1 MFNENLPHQQYKLV
15 ETPSQ
20 ATVEELLPNKRTNK
34 NQNHWSQQLSLL
46 QAFRYY
52 IYQLFWS
59 QRWETFIFEVSTI
72 SWRAH
77 TVISDYAKISA
88 APCPVQAGIL
98 LIHSIF
104 QDSHTVSNL
113 NSAQSNPLKLTTQR
127 LNWQTNFLHQQNA
140 PLPSLHMRF
149 FNCLLLIKKSNSIE
163 FLKKWQNLDKLLVF
177 VCLFIFFLLWCK
189 LISIPTRYQP
199 IPLGI
204 GNETP
209 AVIQILQL
217 YPNLICLN

>member
-34 NQNHWSQQLSLL
+34 NQNHWSRQLSLL

-59 QRWETFIFEVSTI
+59 QRWETFIFEVSAI
-72 SWRAH
+72 SWRAQSYQIMQKYLPH
-77 TVISDYAKISA
+77 LFLYK
-88 APCPVQAGIL
+88 QRFL
-98 LIHSIF
+98 LIHSIY

-140 PLPSLHMRF
+140 PLPSLHMKF
-149 FNCLLLIKKSNSIE
+149 FNCLLLIKKSNRIE
-163 FLKKWQNLDKLLVF
+163 FLKKWQNFDKLLVF
-177 VCLFIFFLLWCK
+177 VCLFVFFLLWCK

>member
-1 MFNENLPHQQYKLV
+1 MRDFHLWSVCHFMESSCSYIRLCKKYLLHLVLYK
-15 ETPSQ
+15 
-20 ATVEELLPNKRTNK
+20 
-34 NQNHWSQQLSLL
+34 
-46 QAFRYY
+46 
-52 IYQLFWS
+52 
-59 QRWETFIFEVSTI
+59 QRF
-72 SWRAH
+72 
-77 TVISDYAKISA
+77 
-88 APCPVQAGIL
+88 L

>member
-1 MFNENLPHQQYKLV
+1 M
-15 ETPSQ
+15 
-20 ATVEELLPNKRTNK
+20 
-34 NQNHWSQQLSLL
+34 NHWSQQLNLL
-46 QAFRYY
+46 QVFRYY
-52 IYQLFWS
+52 IYHLFWS
-59 QRWETFIFEVSTI
+59 QRWETFIFEVSAI
-72 SWRAH
+72 SWRAQSYQIMQKYLPH
-77 TVISDYAKISA
+77 LVLYK
-88 APCPVQAGIL
+88 QRFL
-98 LIHSIF
+98 LIHSIY

-163 FLKKWQNLDKLLVF
+163 FLKKWQNLDKLLVLF
-177 VCLFIFFLLWCK
+177 VCLFCFVVVQGLTS
-189 LISIPTRYQP
+189 ISTRYKP
-199 IPLGI
+199 IPLDI

-217 YPNLICLN
+217 YPNVICLN

>member
-20 ATVEELLPNKRTNK
+20 ATVEELLPNKRTKKWITGLN
-34 NQNHWSQQLSLL
+34 NS
-46 QAFRYY
+46 
-52 IYQLFWS
+52 IYS
-59 QRWETFIFEVSTI
+59 KSSDTI
-72 SWRAH
+72 STTFFGVKGERLSSLKCLPFH
-77 TVISDYAKISA
+77 GELMQLYQIMQKYLLHLVLYK
-88 APCPVQAGIL
+88 QRFL

-140 PLPSLHMRF
+140 PLQSLHMRF

-163 FLKKWQNLDKLLVF
+163 FFKKWQNLDKLLVLF
-177 VCLFIFFLLWCK
+177 VCLFCFVVVQGLT
-189 LISIPTRYQP
+189 SIPTRYKP
-199 IPLGI
+199 IPLDI

-217 YPNLICLN
+217 YPNVICLN

>member
-1 MFNENLPHQQYKLV
+1 MYKRPFQRIQLQWKKAKYYQNILLCGQKLLQKLFNENLPHQQYKLV

-88 APCPVQAGIL
+88 APCPVQAEVFANSQHFPG
-98 LIHSIF
+98 
-104 QDSHTVSNL
+104 QSH
-113 NSAQSNPLKLTTQR
+113 
-127 LNWQTNFLHQQNA
+127 
-140 PLPSLHMRF
+140 
-149 FNCLLLIKKSNSIE
+149 CL
-163 FLKKWQNLDKLLVF
+163 
-177 VCLFIFFLLWCK
+177 
-189 LISIPTRYQP
+189 
-199 IPLGI
+199 
-204 GNETP
+204 
-209 AVIQILQL
+209 
-217 YPNLICLN
+217 

>member
-1 MFNENLPHQQYKLV
+1 MFNENLPHRQYKLV
-15 ETPSQ
+15 ETPNQ
-20 ATVEELLPNKRTNK
+20 ATVEELLPNNRTNK
-34 NQNHWSQQLSLL
+34 NQNHCSQQLSLL

-59 QRWETFIFEVSTI
+59 QRWETFIFEVSAI

-77 TVISDYAKISA
+77 AVISDYAKISA

-163 FLKKWQNLDKLLVF
+163 FFKKWQNLDKLLVF
-177 VCLFIFFLLWCK
+177 VCLFFFFFGCCGASLFPFLQGTNQFHWVLVMK
-189 LISIPTRYQP
+189 HQQLFRYY
-199 IPLGI
+199 
-204 GNETP
+204 NS
-209 AVIQILQL
+209 IQISSA
-217 YPNLICLN
+217 

>member
-1 MFNENLPHQQYKLV
+1 MQLYQIMQKYLLHLVLYKH
-15 ETPSQ
+15 
-20 ATVEELLPNKRTNK
+20 R
-34 NQNHWSQQLSLL
+34 
-46 QAFRYY
+46 F
-52 IYQLFWS
+52 
-59 QRWETFIFEVSTI
+59 
-72 SWRAH
+72 
-77 TVISDYAKISA
+77 
-88 APCPVQAGIL
+88 L

-177 VCLFIFFLLWCK
+177 VCLFVLFCCGAHLLPLLQVTNQFHWVLVMK
-189 LISIPTRYQP
+189 HQQLFRYY
-199 IPLGI
+199 
-204 GNETP
+204 NS
-209 AVIQILQL
+209 IQISSA
-217 YPNLICLN
+217 

>member
-59 QRWETFIFEVSTI
+59 QRWETFIFEVSAI
-72 SWRAH
+72 SWRAQSYQIMQKYLPH
-77 TVISDYAKISA
+77 LVLYK
-88 APCPVQAGIL
+88 QRFL
-98 LIHSIF
+98 LIHSIY

-113 NSAQSNPLKLTTQR
+113 NSAQSNPLNSQLKGSIDKPIFYINKMFHSNLCIWGFLT
-127 LNWQTNFLHQQNA
+127 
-140 PLPSLHMRF
+140 
-149 FNCLLLIKKSNSIE
+149 
-163 FLKKWQNLDKLLVF
+163 
-177 VCLFIFFLLWCK
+177 VC
-189 LISIPTRYQP
+189 S
-199 IPLGI
+199 
-204 GNETP
+204 
-209 AVIQILQL
+209 
-217 YPNLICLN
+217 

>member
-20 ATVEELLPNKRTNK
+20 ATVEELLPNKRTKKWITGLN
-34 NQNHWSQQLSLL
+34 NS
-46 QAFRYY
+46 
-52 IYQLFWS
+52 IYS
-59 QRWETFIFEVSTI
+59 KSSDTI
-72 SWRAH
+72 STTFFGVKGERLSSLKCLPFH
-77 TVISDYAKISA
+77 GELMQLHQIMQKYLLHLVLYK
-88 APCPVQAGIL
+88 QRFL

-140 PLPSLHMRF
+140 PLQSLHMRF

-163 FLKKWQNLDKLLVF
+163 FFKKWQNLDKLLVLF
-177 VCLFIFFLLWCK
+177 VCLFCFVVVQGLT
-189 LISIPTRYQP
+189 SIPTRYQP
-199 IPLGI
+199 IPLDI

-217 YPNLICLN
+217 YPNVICLN

>member
-20 ATVEELLPNKRTNK
+20 ATVEELLPNNRTNK
-34 NQNHWSQQLSLL
+34 NQNHCSQQLSLL

-59 QRWETFIFEVSTI
+59 QRWETFIFEVSAI

-77 TVISDYAKISA
+77 AVISGYAKISA

-127 LNWQTNFLHQQNA
+127 FNWQTNFLHQQNA

-149 FNCLLLIKKSNSIE
+149 FNCLLLIKKSNRIE

-177 VCLFIFFLLWCK
+177 VCLFVFFLLCCK
-189 LISIPTRYQP
+189 LISIPTRY
-199 IPLGI
+199 
-204 GNETP
+204 
-209 AVIQILQL
+209 
-217 YPNLICLN
+217 